1 MEKTEYQPLA
11 WPEIIRY
18 LFKNMKNIAIILA
31 IVSVASVVVVLL
43 MDNMYKSTANLL
55 PNETRSIGFDLFSQ
69 EGGLQSI
76 ASSVLG
82 GESEENNRFYVLL
95 HSHSTKKKVVEK
107 FNLKEVYDVAD
118 ADTPL
123 LYAIQMLEERTS
135 FMGREEGNF
144 LIEVWDKDPQR
155 AKEMADYYVELLNDF
170 NTEIATKEAR
180 EFRKFIEKRYHQS
193 LHDIDS
199 LRTRMARFQAEH
211 GVFELP
217 EQVKSYFELISQ
229 LTRQKYE
236 TSITLDLLGRN
247 VRPSNDNY
255 QQAKNRLEVVDQKLG
270 EVYGDTLNKNL
281 LLNFDELP
289 EIGTRYF
296 NLLKEIEIQT
306 EIQKFIVPLYEQAK
320 MQEAKSLPI
329 VTIVDPP
336 HVPVKKSYPS
346 RSKIC
351 ILAFLSTLLL
361 SVIYYILK
369 LHWQK
374 NSTYYQYLVG
384 YQM

>member
-1 MEKTEYQPLA
+1 MKKPEYNALS

-18 LFKNMKNIAIILA
+18 LSSNIKNIAIILA
-31 IVSVASVVVVLL
+31 IVSVATVIIVLL

-55 PNETRSIGFDLFSQ
+55 PNKTRSIGFDLFSQ
-69 EGGLQSI
+69 DGGLQSI

-118 ADTPL
+118 TETPL
-123 LYAIQMLEERTS
+123 LYAIQTLEERTA
-135 FMGREEGNF
+135 FLGREEGNF
-144 LIEVWDKDPQR
+144 TIDVWDKDPER
-155 AKEMADYYVELLNDF
+155 AKEMADYYVELLNEF

-180 EFRKFIEKRYHQS
+180 EFRKFIEKRYQKS

-199 LRTRMARFQAEH
+199 LRTKMAHFQARY

-217 EQVKSYFELISQ
+217 EQVKSYFEIISE

-236 TSITLDLLGRN
+236 TSITLNLLGRS
-247 VRPSNDNY
+247 VRPSNDKY
-255 QQAKNRLEVVDQKLG
+255 QQAKNRLEVVDQQLT
-270 EVYGDTLNKNL
+270 EVYNDTLNKNL
-281 LLNFDELP
+281 LLNFNELP
-289 EIGTRYF
+289 EIGTQYF

-361 SVIYYILK
+361 AVIYYILK
-369 LHWQK
+369 LHWKK
-374 NSTYYQYLVG
+374 NRTYYQYLVG
-384 YQM
+384 YKM